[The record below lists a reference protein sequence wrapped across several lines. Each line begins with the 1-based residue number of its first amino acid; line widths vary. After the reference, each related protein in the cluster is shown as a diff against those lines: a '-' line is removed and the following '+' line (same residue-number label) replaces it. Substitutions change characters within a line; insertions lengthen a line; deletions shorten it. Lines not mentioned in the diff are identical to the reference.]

1 MSKETTS
8 IVVSNSPATLI
19 PDLAKEWLKKNS
31 KHDFSKEDEHDP
43 SMEARTHPDFIRMA
57 KELDFSNND
66 SISIF
71 QPKYVIIKVP
81 KEIGI
86 ENLQVDSEEGSEWV
100 EEKHEQWHYSE
111 RTNSTYTMTEFLK
124 Q

>member
-1 MSKETTS
+1 MSKETIS
-8 IVVSNSPATLI
+8 VVVSNSPAELI

-31 KHDFSKEDEHDP
+31 KHDFSKEDEGDP

-57 KELDFSNND
+57 KELDFSNDD

-71 QPKYVIIKVP
+71 KPKYVIIKVP

-86 ENLQVDSEEGSEWV
+86 ENLQVDTEEGAEWV
-100 EEKHEQWHYSE
+100 EEKHKQWHYSK
-111 RTNSTYTMTEFLK
+111 RTNSTYLLT
-124 Q
+124 